1 LGVTPARGVLLYGQ
15 SGCGKTLLARTIGK
29 LFSQARP
36 LTVVSGPQ
44 LMDKFV
50 GSSEKNLRELFDN
63 PPPVYDPYRLSGG
76 KGMDKAA
83 LHVILLDEFDAM
95 ARTRSGSENDGGAA
109 GVARDSVVNQILSKM
124 DGVDALEVPTL
135 VIAMTNRPSLI
146 DPALL
151 RPGRFEVQIEVPPPR
166 SLEARR
172 SILHVHMTSM
182 YKSGRL
188 QVRNEKDEDDNDDD
202 DESMREKVVE
212 LMTYHELLTYLSK
225 RCDGYSGAQLSAI
238 PRAAASRAL
247 ERAVSMYSVDLDDKT
262 KTKNDKN
269 NKGRQEAVAM
279 FDCVVTIED
288 LEYAVD
294 DVGRSAATTLRLS

>member
-1 LGVTPARGVLLYGQ
+1 
-15 SGCGKTLLARTIGK
+15 
-29 LFSQARP
+29 
-36 LTVVSGPQ
+36 
-44 LMDKFV
+44 
-50 GSSEKNLRELFDN
+50 
-63 PPPVYDPYRLSGG
+63 
-76 KGMDKAA
+76 
-83 LHVILLDEFDAM
+83 M
-95 ARTRSGSENDGGAA
+95 ARTRSGSDSDGGAA

-124 DGVDALEVPTL
+124 DGVDPLEVPTL

-172 SILHVHMTSM
+172 SILHVHMTAM
-182 YKSGRL
+182 YQSGRL
-188 QVRNEKDEDDNDDD
+188 QVRKEEEEGDDD
-202 DESMREKVVE
+202 HDHAPQPTITDTIGSVRKSKEIEERAATATVTATTTDSSDERMEEEEIVRM
-212 LMTYHELLTYLSK
+212 MTYQELLTYLSK

-247 ERAVSMYSVDLDDKT
+247 ERAVSLYSVDLDDKT
-262 KTKNDKN
+262 RTDTNNDNNNNNN

-279 FDCVVTIED
+279 FDCVVTLED
-288 LEYAVD
+288 LDYAVD